1 MACSSPINPS
11 SLRRPAQPASCTQP
25 VPDRSMTE
33 MHADSR
39 PGTGP
44 HKPGQISFAEVIELL
59 ERNGMNNVG
68 GDPVYVAC
76 LMPLL
81 EGLGWETFTREL
93 LEALPHFAGGFEL
106 IELRNVLANLGYDSH
121 SRRQTLRDIRDELLP
136 CLFIADNGDVLV
148 LLGEDS
154 SGMRCFDARAQ
165 RYVECPVDSTRG
177 TAYLF
182 TNNREQDQSAPRA
195 KNAPSWFGNLLRRF
209 RGLVVHLLAM
219 TLFVNLVALIVP
231 LFIMMVYDKVIG
243 ARSIDTLPMMLA
255 GLGVAIGTDLG
266 MRVLRARILGRVAG
280 RLEYLI
286 GVASFRQILLLPPG
300 FTEKSAVNAQLS
312 RLRQFDSIRD
322 FFTGATAGVIL
333 DLPFTLLFLGVIGI
347 LAGWIALIPLLTLCA
362 YFLFGLFWFPGINAR
377 VLRAG
382 RARTER
388 QRLLMETLTGRREIK
403 GAAAESSW
411 AERYRE
417 VSGEAVTSQYETAK
431 ATAILNSVAQAL
443 MALSGTA
450 VLAFSTL
457 KVIDHEMSIGGLI
470 AVMALVWRVLS
481 PMQSLFLSYTKLDQ
495 ILQTIQ
501 QINQLM
507 KLPVERDTAKS
518 ALLMPEIKGHICFDR
533 VSLRYSADQDPAL
546 LGVSFKVEP
555 GQLLAITG
563 TTGAGKSTIL
573 KLIAGM
579 YQPQGG
585 ALLLDNTDIR
595 QMNPIDLRRS
605 IAYVPQQ
612 PRLFYGS
619 IAQNIRLPNM
629 LATDEELHAAA
640 EKAGVLDTILAMP
653 EGFETRIGD
662 GSINQLP
669 PGFVQGLCMA
679 RAHIRNAPI
688 ILLDEP
694 GASLDYE
701 ADANFMQQLKR
712 MKGERTMVMIS
723 HRPSHIRLVP

>member
-1 MACSSPINPS
+1 MTDPS
-11 SLRRPAQPASCTQP
+11 HNPAQGS
-25 VPDRSMTE
+25 
-33 MHADSR
+33 
-39 PGTGP
+39 GP
-44 HKPGQISFAEVIELL
+44 HKPGEISFAGIIERL
-59 ERNGMNNVG
+59 ERNGTNNVG
-68 GDPVYVAC
+68 GNSTYAAC

-81 EGLGWETFTREL
+81 EGLGWNTFQREL
-93 LEALPHFAGGFEL
+93 LEALPHFAGGFDL
-106 IELRNVLANLGYDSH
+106 LELRNVLANLGYDSH
-121 SRRQTLRDIRDELLP
+121 PKRQSIGDIRDDLLP
-136 CLFIADNGDVLV
+136 CLFVADDGNIHVI
-148 LLGEDS
+148 LGEGES
-154 SGMRCFDARAQ
+154 ETRYFDATSRQYSRRPAAS
-165 RYVECPVDSTRG
+165 VRG
-177 TAYLF
+177 TAYFF
-182 TNNREQDQSAPRA
+182 TNNREQDQSVPRA
-195 KNAPSWFGNLLRRF
+195 RNAPSWFGDLLRRF
-209 RGLVVHLLAM
+209 RSLVVHLLAM

-255 GLGVAIGTDLG
+255 GLGIAIATDLG
-266 MRVLRARILGRVAG
+266 MRILRARILGRVAG

-286 GVASFRQILLLPPG
+286 GVASFRKILLLPPG

-333 DLPFTLLFLGVIGI
+333 DLPFTFLFLGVIGI
-347 LAGWIALIPLLTLCA
+347 LAGWIALIPLLTLAA
-362 YFLFGLFWFPGINAR
+362 YLLFGLLWFPGINAR

-388 QRLLMETLTGRREIK
+388 QRLLMETFTGRREIK
-403 GAAAESSW
+403 GAAAESNW
-411 AERYRE
+411 TERYRE

-457 KVIDHEMSIGGLI
+457 KAIDHEMSIGALI

-495 ILQTIQ
+495 IIQTIQ

-518 ALLMPEIKGHICFDR
+518 ALLMPEMKGRICFDR
-533 VSLRYSADQDPAL
+533 VSLRYSAEQDPAL
-546 LGVSFKVEP
+546 LGVSFTVEP

-563 TTGAGKSTIL
+563 TTGSGKSTIL

-595 QMNPIDLRRS
+595 QMNPMDLRRS

-619 IAQNIRLPNM
+619 IAQNIRLTNM
-629 LATDEELHAAA
+629 LASDEELHAAA
-640 EKAGVLDTILAMP
+640 ERAGVIDAILAMP
-653 EGFETRIGD
+653 EGFGTRIGD
-662 GSINQLP
+662 GSFNQLP

-679 RAHIRNAPI
+679 RAHIRDAPI
-688 ILLDEP
+688 VLLDEP
-694 GASLDYE
+694 GASLDYD
-701 ADANFMQQLKR
+701 ADANFMRQLER
-712 MKGERTMVMIS
+712 MKGERTIVMIS
-723 HRPSHIRLVP
+723 HRPSHIRLADTALIMAHGSVRFCGDPDEAIGMMLEAVA